1 VCFFQ
6 KLVVHHPP
14 VNGMCYLCV
23 CVMFTGIVISSCACE
38 FVRSFGEIVA
48 FVTYKWG
55 YNMYD

>member
-1 VCFFQ
+1 MECAD
-6 KLVVHHPP
+6 
-14 VNGMCYLCV
+14 YV
-23 CVMFTGIVISSCACE
+23 CVMFTGIVINSCACE